1 MKSKANGQR
10 VHHVSS
16 ECNLR
21 MELFTWTLDAG
32 EVLLRLRSIILP
44 LSSCLSHRVSENTR
58 NKHEAIKKAK
68 KDAVTDARKR
78 ALRIFGNGLGNCVRD
93 KVSYW

>member
-32 EVLLRLRSIILP
+32 EVLLRLHSIIFLYLLVYP
-44 LSSCLSHRVSENTR
+44 TGCRRTLGTNTKLSKKRRRTRSPMLASE
-58 NKHEAIKKAK
+58 HYEYSA
-68 KDAVTDARKR
+68 TD
-78 ALRIFGNGLGNCVRD
+78 
-93 KVSYW
+93 